1 MANLMGGPKVIDRD
15 VYPDLDRFW
24 DDLVAA
30 YRAEV
35 DALYA
40 AGCRYLQM
48 DDVGFAYLCDADFR
62 AQMIA
67 RGEDP
72 DELVIR
78 YRDAMNAVIADRPS
92 DLIVSTH
99 MCRGNFRS
107 RWVASG
113 GYEPIAEPIFG
124 GLDVDAFFLE
134 FDSDRSGGFEP
145 LRHLAP
151 GKTAVLGLVTT
162 KTAEL
167 EDADELR
174 KRIDEASD
182 VRAARAAGTQPA
194 VRLLEHPPR
203 QRHHRGRPV
212 AQARAR
218 RQSRQQRLGTDTSTI
233 HGCPTTSVV
242 E

>member
-1 MANLMGGPKVIDRD
+1 
-15 VYPDLDRFW
+15 
-24 DDLVAA
+24 
-30 YRAEV
+30 
-35 DALYA
+35 
-40 AGCRYLQM
+40 M

-62 AQMIA
+62 AQMAA

-78 YRDAMNAVIADRPS
+78 YRDAMNAVIADRPD

-151 GKTAVLGLVTT
+151 GKTAVLGLITS
-162 KTAEL
+162 KTPEL
-167 EDADELR
+167 EDPDELR
-174 KRIDEASD
+174 RRIDEATH
-182 VRAARAAGTQPA
+182 VRADRATGDQPA
-194 VRLLEHPPR
+194 MRLLEH
-203 QRHHRGRPV
+203 
-212 AQARAR
+212 ATTA
-218 RQSRQQRLGTDTSTI
+218 
-233 HGCPTTSVV
+233 TTSPRTTSGASSSWSSAVADDV
-242 E
+242 WD